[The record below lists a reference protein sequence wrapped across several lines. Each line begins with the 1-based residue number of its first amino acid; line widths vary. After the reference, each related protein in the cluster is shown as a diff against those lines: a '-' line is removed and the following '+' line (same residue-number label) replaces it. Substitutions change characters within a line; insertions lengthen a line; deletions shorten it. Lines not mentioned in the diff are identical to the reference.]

1 MSAWRQL
8 DLLKGPRQR
17 GVTVRPRISEFE
29 LQCAVADA
37 LRTSIDPAWIYTAMP
52 MGEKR
57 DPVTA
62 QRLKRQ
68 GVIPGYPDIVCFG
81 PECRIVWLELKRPS
95 GGRISEIQAIR
106 SNQLV
111 ERGHDY
117 FVTNDYQAAIDYLA
131 DRRIVRMRV
140 SV

>member
-1 MSAWRQL
+1 MTARQL
-8 DLLKGPRQR
+8 HLFKGPRQR
-17 GVTVRPRISEFE
+17 GVTVRPRISEFA

-37 LRTSIDPAWIYTAMP
+37 LRVSIDPAWIYTAVP
-52 MGEKR
+52 LGEKR

-68 GVIPGYPDIVCFG
+68 GVIAGYPDIVLFG
-81 PECRIVWLELKRPS
+81 PERRVVWLELKRPG
-95 GGRISEIQAIR
+95 GGRLSEVQALR
-106 SNQLV
+106 SRQLV

-117 FVTNDYQAAIDYLA
+117 FCTNDFQEAIDYLA

-140 SV
+140 SA